1 MSVPDG
7 SDASTDEGASTV
19 QVPAD
24 AAPEES
30 APEAKSDAGESTVLH
45 GDDHGDSSDSVT
57 ERVTDWA
64 RHWQAWSVALFSLLV
79 VGWAAFLQPEA
90 SPKGYIPIFAGFAVL
105 AVGYVYMDEESQI
118 RLASG

>member
-7 SDASTDEGASTV
+7 SDASTDAGASTV
-19 QVPAD
+19 QAPAD

-64 RHWQAWSVALFSLLV
+64 RHWQAWGVALFSLLV
-79 VGWAAFLQPEA
+79 VGWAALLQPEA
-90 SPKGYIPIFAGFAVL
+90 SPKGYIPIFAGFAAL

-118 RLASG
+118 RLASD

>member
-79 VGWAAFLQPEA
+79 VGWAAFLQPEDL
-90 SPKGYIPIFAGFAVL
+90 PQYHYIPL
-105 AVGYVYMDEESQI
+105 
-118 RLASG
+118 